1 MGKKRSK
8 RIDRRSGTDR
18 RRLYDLDYFTEG
30 GVERRRFKKRRSL
43 LERRDGWLRV
53 SEWRSVFVTEKAEDA
68 EEKETQSSSG

>member
-1 MGKKRSK
+1 MK

-30 GVERRRFKKRRSL
+30 GVERRKFKPRRSL

-53 SEWRSVFVTEKAEDA
+53 SEWRSVFVTETEEEA
-68 EEKETQSSSG
+68 EEKETQATSG